1 MAAPGQLRTTFGRAP
16 RPWNAEEAPPPPPPP
31 SYVMAGSTAPLASGP
46 SAPRRALGERSA
58 APRPSVLVVVAAA
71 GGATRLAAAAAAAA
85 AGSGGGGKW
94 AAPGGDAELG
104 GAIAK
109 IRELLR
115 DGAGIDLPPNIFD
128 GVVDA

>member
-1 MAAPGQLRTTFGRAP
+1 
-16 RPWNAEEAPPPPPPP
+16 
-31 SYVMAGSTAPLASGP
+31 MAGSTAPLASGP
-46 SAPRRALGERSA
+46 TAPRRALGESEVPRR
-58 APRPSVLVVVAAA
+58 APPFSSSSQLPAVPPASPPPPPPPPPEAVAAA
-71 GGATRLAAAAAAAA
+71 
-85 AGSGGGGKW
+85 KW

>member
-1 MAAPGQLRTTFGRAP
+1 MAAA
-16 RPWNAEEAPPPPPPP
+16 
-31 SYVMAGSTAPLASGP
+31 
-46 SAPRRALGERSA
+46 
-58 APRPSVLVVVAAA
+58 
-71 GGATRLAAAAAAAA
+71 
-85 AGSGGGGKW
+85 KW